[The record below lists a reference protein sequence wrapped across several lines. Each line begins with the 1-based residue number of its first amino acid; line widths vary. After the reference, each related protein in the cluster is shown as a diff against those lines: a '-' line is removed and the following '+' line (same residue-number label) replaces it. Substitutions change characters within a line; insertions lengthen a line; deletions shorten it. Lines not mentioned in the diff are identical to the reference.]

1 MKKVKASTF
10 LTIFCVAFLA
20 IMCIG
25 IFSTTRI
32 HDHTWIM
39 TSAQQENE
47 PHLIV
52 AHGKNYDFSD
62 DKSLYES
69 SKPIDLSLEA
79 EDGKLLLTDK
89 TNGNTYEG
97 TYVSQSKKTL
107 RYGGF
112 EHSSYYNIVID
123 GTQGTAICYTNKVL
137 YVHIGDYKLIFEV
150 E

>member
-1 MKKVKASTF
+1 MKKIKVSTF
-10 LTIFCVAFLA
+10 LTVFCVAFLA

-32 HDHTWIM
+32 QDHSCIL

-52 AHGKNYDFSD
+52 AHGENYDFSD

-89 TNGNTYEG
+89 TN
-97 TYVSQSKKTL
+97 SK
-107 RYGGF
+107 
-112 EHSSYYNIVID
+112 I
-123 GTQGTAICYTNKVL
+123 
-137 YVHIGDYKLIFEV
+137 
-150 E
+150 